1 MYRMKHRGPGTV
13 RAIVDTPPRELPFA
27 GVAGV
32 AAHGTGAYVNFQGTV
47 AQADLRVAYPPA
59 TLARLRAAKR
69 SCDPGNLFARNLNIA
84 PARGATV

>member
-1 MYRMKHRGPGTV
+1 M
-13 RAIVDTPPRELPFA
+13 
-27 GVAGV
+27 
-32 AAHGTGAYVNFQGTV
+32 NFQGTV

-59 TLARLRAAKR
+59 TLARLRAVKR